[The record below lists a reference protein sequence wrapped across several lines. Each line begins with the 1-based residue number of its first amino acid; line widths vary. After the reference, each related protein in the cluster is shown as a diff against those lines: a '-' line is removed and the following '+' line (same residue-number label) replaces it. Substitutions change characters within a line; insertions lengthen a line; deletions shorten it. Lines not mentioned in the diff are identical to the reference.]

1 MCPTRRTRGPSR
13 RMRGPA
19 ALAVVAMVAGLSS
32 ACGGSGSSAQAGAPG
47 PADSSTSGT
56 SDPVGIIAIG
66 HSGLTGENTD
76 PAQPGQPVPANS
88 WATGTSPKVDSV
100 YQRMVAALPE
110 TEGHVVNAAVGG
122 APVID
127 LGAQSQGAF
136 ATVPTPALVIIQ
148 TIDNDI
154 RCDGTDAQNVPVFG
168 ASLEDALTSLTQTS
182 PTSKILVVGQLGRP
196 SAAYIARLV
205 AAHPEVKADLTGTGT
220 GVCDFYDQHGKLN
233 PRSFARLTA
242 IIDAYEA
249 EQARVCSHFTQ
260 CHTDGGVRAT
270 YQDTLRNFTSDFNHL
285 NLRGQAAEAA
295 LIWPVVARI
304 LGVD

>member
-1 MCPTRRTRGPSR
+1 MCPTRRTTGPR
-13 RMRGPA
+13 RRRLA
-19 ALAVVAMVAGLSS
+19 TLAVVAIAAGLSS
-32 ACGGSGSSAQAGAPG
+32 ACGGSGSSAQAGAPSPTG
-47 PADSSTSGT
+47 SSTSDP
-56 SDPVGIIAIG
+56 SHPVGIIAIG

-88 WATGTSPKVDSV
+88 WATGTSPKVGSV
-100 YQRMVAALPE
+100 YRRMVASLPE
-110 TEGHVVNAAVGG
+110 TEGHVANAAVGG

-127 LGAQSQGAF
+127 LGAQAQGALF
-136 ATVPTPALVIIQ
+136 TVPTPALVIIQ

-154 RCDGTDAQNVPVFG
+154 RCDGTDPQNVPVFG
-168 ASLEDALTSLTQTS
+168 ASLEDTLTSLTHAS
-182 PTSKILVVGQLGRP
+182 PASKILVVGQLGRP
-196 SAAYIARLV
+196 SPAYITRLV

-220 GVCDFYDQHGKLN
+220 GVCDFYDQDGKLN

-249 EQARVCSHFTQ
+249 EQARVCAHFTQ

-270 YQDTLRNFTSDFNHL
+270 YQDRLRNFTSDFNHL
-285 NLRGQAAEAA
+285 NVRGQAAEAA

>member
-1 MCPTRRTRGPSR
+1 MRPTRRTTGPQR
-13 RMRGPA
+13 RVLLS
-19 ALAVVAMVAGLSS
+19 ALAVVAIVAALSS
-32 ACGGSGSSAQAGAPG
+32 ACGGSGSSAQAGAPS
-47 PADSSTSGT
+47 PAASSTSDT
-56 SDPVGIIAIG
+56 SHPVGIIAIG
-66 HSGLTGENTD
+66 HSGLTGENSD

-100 YQRMVAALPE
+100 YRRMVAALPE
-110 TEGHVVNAAVGG
+110 TEGHVANAAVGG

-127 LGAQSQGAF
+127 LGAQAQGAF
-136 ATVPTPALVIIQ
+136 FTVPAPALVIIQ

-154 RCDGTDAQNVPVFG
+154 RCDGTDTQNVPVFG
-168 ASLEDALTSLTQTS
+168 ASLEDTLTSLTQAS
-182 PTSKILVVGQLGRP
+182 PASKILVVGQLGRP
-196 SAAYIARLV
+196 SPAYITRLV

-233 PRSFARLTA
+233 PRGFARLTA

-260 CHTDGGVRAT
+260 CHTDGGVRAK
-270 YQDTLRNFTSDFNHL
+270 YQDTSRNFSNDLNHL
-285 NLRGQAAEAA
+285 NVRGQAAEAA

-304 LGVD
+304 LGLD

>member
-1 MCPTRRTRGPSR
+1 MCPHTPYDGSTKAGARPGCPGRRRDGGRSR
-13 RMRGPA
+13 RPA
-19 ALAVVAMVAGLSS
+19 AARGAARRRAGRAPPYRRSS
-32 ACGGSGSSAQAGAPG
+32 DPSH
-47 PADSSTSGT
+47 
-56 SDPVGIIAIG
+56 PVGIIAIG
-66 HSGLTGENTD
+66 HSGLTGENSD

-88 WATGTSPKVDSV
+88 WATGTAPKVDSV
-100 YQRMVAALPE
+100 YRRMVAALPE
-110 TEGHVVNAAVGG
+110 TEGHVANSAQGG
-122 APVID
+122 APVDD
-127 LGAQSQGAF
+127 LQNQAYLALR
-136 ATVPTPALVIIQ
+136 TVPQPQLIVIQ

-154 RCDGTDAQNVPVFG
+154 RCDGTDARNVGAFG
-168 ASLEDALTSLTQTS
+168 ATLKHALSFVTGQAPASE
-182 PTSKILVVGQLGRP
+182 ILMVGQLGRP
-196 SAAYIARLV
+196 STAYITRLV
-205 AAHPEVKADLTGTGT
+205 AAHPEVKSTLTGS

-260 CHTDGGVRAT
+260 CQTDGGVRAA

-285 NLRGQAAEAA
+285 NVRGQAAEAA